1 VELDEA
7 VNWADET
14 SVQVVSAEEED
25 VCMDGTPWPKTE
37 EEIQDWWQWFD
48 SLDPMLTDEEYAR
61 FEANRLEE
69 KEMQKTLAEEEADKL
84 ARHFR

>member
-1 VELDEA
+1 
-7 VNWADET
+7 
-14 SVQVVSAEEED
+14 
-25 VCMDGTPWPKTE
+25 
-37 EEIQDWWQWFD
+37 
-48 SLDPMLTDEEYAR
+48 MLTDEEYAR